1 MKIAV
6 SCETTVDLPD
16 ELLRKFDIKTV
27 PFSILLGEEM
37 ILDGQDVSQ
46 KIFDYVAKTKVL
58 PKTSAVNEVQY
69 EEHFL
74 KLLKDYDAVVHISL
88 SSKISSACDNAKKV
102 AEKLGHDKVVVIDS
116 LSLSTGIA
124 LLAIEARKC
133 IDKGL
138 SLSEVYQYVSSRVK
152 DAQASFVL
160 LTLNYL
166 YKGGRC
172 SSLAYFGANLLKI
185 KPEILMIDGEMKPV
199 KKIIGIMKNV
209 AQTYFNDL
217 MTRYPNPELEN
228 VFITHTGLPAEDAEF
243 LKLKLKE
250 RGFKNIYE
258 TRAGGTISSHCGPGC
273 FGILF
278 LNKDDQ

>member
-1 MKIAV
+1 MKIAI
-6 SCETTVDLPD
+6 SCETTVDLP
-16 ELLRKFDIKTV
+16 EEILTKFDIKTV

-74 KLLKDYDAVVHISL
+74 NLLKDYDAVVHISL

-102 AEKLGHDKVVVIDS
+102 AEKLGLDKVVVVDS

-133 IDKGL
+133 IDKGMN
-138 SLSEVYQYVSSRVK
+138 LSEVYKYVSSRVK
-152 DAQASFVL
+152 DVQASFVL

-172 SSLAYFGANLLKI
+172 SSIAYFGANLLKI

-209 AQTYFNDL
+209 TQTYFNDL
-217 MTRYPNPELEN
+217 MTRFPNPELEN
-228 VFITHTGLPAEDAEF
+228 VFITHTGLPKEDVES
-243 LKLKLKE
+243 LKVKLKE

-278 LNKDDQ
+278 LNKEK

>member
-1 MKIAV
+1 MKIAI
-6 SCETTVDLPD
+6 SCETTVDLP
-16 ELLRKFDIKTV
+16 EEILTKFDIKTV

-37 ILDGQDVSQ
+37 IFDGQDVSQ

-102 AEKLGHDKVVVIDS
+102 AEKLGLDKVVVVDS

-133 IDKGL
+133 IDKGMN
-138 SLSEVYQYVSSRVK
+138 LSEVYKYVSSRVK
-152 DAQASFVL
+152 DVQSSFVL

-172 SSLAYFGANLLKI
+172 SSIAYFGANLLKI

-209 AQTYFNDL
+209 TQTYFNDL
-217 MTRYPNPELEN
+217 MTRFPNPELEN
-228 VFITHTGLPAEDAEF
+228 VFITHTGLPNEDVES
-243 LKLKLKE
+243 LKVKLKE

-278 LNKDDQ
+278 LNKEK

>member
-1 MKIAV
+1 
-6 SCETTVDLPD
+6 
-16 ELLRKFDIKTV
+16 
-27 PFSILLGEEM
+27 M

-102 AEKLGHDKVVVIDS
+102 AEKLGLDKVVVVDS

-133 IDKGL
+133 IDKGMT
-138 SLSEVYQYVSSRVK
+138 LSEVYKYVSSRVK
-152 DAQASFVL
+152 DVQASFVL

-172 SSLAYFGANLLKI
+172 SSIAYFGANLLKI

-209 AQTYFNDL
+209 TQTYFNDL
-217 MTRYPNPELEN
+217 MTRFPNPQLEN
-228 VFITHTGLPAEDAEF
+228 VFITHTGLPKEDADF
-243 LKLKLKE
+243 LKGKLKE

-278 LNKDDQ
+278 LNNAQ